1 MTEVESKHREALPD
15 LEWMEYLGQG
25 QAKTWRA
32 RDRGHEVIVKIFEFD
47 ELDEWKGIDLFRR
60 EIIVLKGLSHPGIP
74 KYVRHV
80 EIEDD
85 GGLRIYLIQ
94 EFVDA
99 PSLEKLRATPADL
112 EQIARGVLEILFY
125 LQSFSPPLVHRDI
138 KPSNI
143 LYRAPNVYLI
153 DFGAVQLVTPSDEG
167 GSTIVGTTGFMPYEQ
182 LMGRAVPASDLYA
195 LGMTLVRLATGRAP
209 DTLPV
214 HKMKTLWEN
223 QLVLTL
229 RPDFKAFIS
238 ELIEPIVDDRVQDAA
253 SALKL
258 LSDGSGETRLA
269 RRPIDTKLIVETS
282 PSALKIKPPSQTGR
296 LIGFTSIITFG
307 LIFIAVF
314 GGARALPVLVGLI
327 FLPILFWDRYTRV
340 NEITIYPK
348 RYTIKSLKG
357 IVDSGPINNFVKFEL
372 ISHGQGKVPAAIT
385 TKDSHRLS
393 VKVSAEEIDWLN
405 ATVNNFVSEYDGDE

>member
-32 RDRGHEVIVKIFEFD
+32 RDRGHEVIVKIFEFE

-60 EIIVLKGLSHPGIP
+60 EITVLKGLNHPGIP

-80 EIEDD
+80 EVEDD
-85 GGLRIYLIQ
+85 GLRIYLIQ

-99 PSLEKLRATPADL
+99 PSLEQIRATPADL
-112 EQIARGVLEILFY
+112 EHIARGVLEILFY

-143 LYRAPNVYLI
+143 LYRAPDVFLI

-229 RPDFKAFIS
+229 RPAFKGFIS
-238 ELIEPIVDDRVQDAA
+238 RLIEPIVDDRIQDAS

-258 LSDGSGETRLA
+258 LNEGAGETRLA
-269 RRPIDTKLIVETS
+269 RRPIETKLILETS
-282 PSALKIKPPSQTGR
+282 PGALRIKPPSQAGR
-296 LIGFTSIITFG
+296 LIAFTSIITLV
-307 LIFIAVF
+307 LIGIAIF
-314 GGARALPVLVGLI
+314 GGLKAIPVLAGLV

-348 RYTIKSLKG
+348 RYTIKSPKG

-385 TKDSHRLS
+385 TSNSHRLS
-393 VKVSAEEIDWLN
+393 VMASAEEIEWLN
-405 ATVNNFVSEYDGDE
+405 ATINNFVSECDGDE